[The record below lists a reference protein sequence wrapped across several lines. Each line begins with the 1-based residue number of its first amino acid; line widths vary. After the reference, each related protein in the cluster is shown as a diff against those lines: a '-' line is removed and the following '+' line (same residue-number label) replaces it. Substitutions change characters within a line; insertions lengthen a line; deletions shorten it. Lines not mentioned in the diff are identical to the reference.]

1 MYATSLS
8 PSFSLIDTC
17 PQFDAWNLRT
27 RSGRRHGLRQFDHV
41 RTLYEK
47 YIEFDAARNWIR
59 DTGGDT
65 GSGASEHSMRIRP
78 PQTPQPGQGLSKPAL
93 QGIVGAQK
101 DKWPASVHGK
111 FTQKTN
117 MATMRAAL
125 LDPEHGFTVQI
136 LEPVQSKGQDDG
148 QIGRKPTQTSQTTAM
163 PYWPHALQATIS
175 RYRGGGNKD
184 QAVAALSADWPVEGL
199 ATEGVAINS
208 NKPDDRRAYSCVRG
222 SPDKDRTVGT
232 VNAGRP
238 VEGAAINL
246 NEPDDRHAMPVQ
258 SKDVMR
264 VTTGGPTMTGG
275 AVIELNEPSAF
286 MSDAAIDPNEPGPG
300 PNYALDELD
309 PIDPASYAPFGTG
322 QGHLFNGSNHGR
334 SLEFD
339 ISDYKMTDLSG
350 NDKVDNT
357 SFTDPPSTFTD
368 SAKLDYPMTST
379 FCGTSRAPTGQQDCS
394 TAVGVKPVGR
404 SRDPARQP
412 SSSSVRAKTAF
423 LEGELATRSGYDDF
437 CSTFNHVRDNL
448 SAVRSWTF
456 AVDFMRAYNKVCLI
470 EGVYRKIPKDVIKMS
485 LNVGPTW
492 FCDATKAVGIV
503 QKYGEGGTHRS
514 QQVIDKI
521 ACTSEG
527 PGGSTKL
534 FDWLKAWEDDHPI

>member
-1 MYATSLS
+1 
-8 PSFSLIDTC
+8 
-17 PQFDAWNLRT
+17 
-27 RSGRRHGLRQFDHV
+27 
-41 RTLYEK
+41 
-47 YIEFDAARNWIR
+47 
-59 DTGGDT
+59 
-65 GSGASEHSMRIRP
+65 
-78 PQTPQPGQGLSKPAL
+78 
-93 QGIVGAQK
+93 
-101 DKWPASVHGK
+101 
-111 FTQKTN
+111 

-136 LEPVQSKGQDDG
+136 SEPVQSEGQDDG
-148 QIGRKPTQTSQTTAM
+148 QVRRSPNKSRSQSVATASADRMETDPNKPDNR
-163 PYWPHALQATIS
+163 HAIPAS
-175 RYRGGGNKD
+175 RSSSDDQQVQGGGNKD

-264 VTTGGPTMTGG
+264 ATTGGPTMTGG

-322 QGHLFNGSNHGR
+322 QGHLFNAKGSNHGR

-350 NDKVDNT
+350 NDKVNNT

-379 FCGTSRAPTGQQDCS
+379 FCGTSRAPTGQRDCS

-412 SSSSVRAKTAF
+412 SSSSVRAKTGPTKKTLSKDERNAQAIAF
-423 LEGELATRSGYDDF
+423 LKGELAARSGYDDF
-437 CSTFNHVRDNL
+437 CSTFNHVRDNP

-485 LNVGPTW
+485 LNIGPTW